1 MEPAEALS
9 RPQGIGYYEQ
19 GLNLPMPINANRR
32 ANRQDTCNDQVVGA
46 ILSGWRYDISNIS
59 PDLRV
64 DYEAHL
70 YGCGYCRRRQR
81 LHRTVDVLLLA
92 VTSLS
97 FAAFLLAA
105 LVMHRME
112 AITHV
117 TSLHVPLHG
126 ESVTVLSRIPASV
139 TISLEAVA
147 IAGVFVSML
156 LWTLVT
162 IATPIPSMVAAIFH
176 AHISPELRERLR
188 KQTA

>member
-1 MEPAEALS
+1 MPSTSNRLRAA
-9 RPQGIGYYEQ
+9 RPSSG
-19 GLNLPMPINANRR
+19 
-32 ANRQDTCNDQVVGA
+32 QDTCNDQVVGA
-46 ILSGWRYDISNIS
+46 ILSGWRYDISGIS

-70 YGCGYCRRRQR
+70 YGCAYCRRRQR

-105 LVMHRME
+105 LVMHRVE
-112 AITHV
+112 AVSHIS
-117 TSLHVPLHG
+117 SLHLHLHG
-126 ESVTVLSRIPASV
+126 EVAALARIPASV

-147 IAGVFVSML
+147 IAGVFISML

-162 IATPIPSMVAAIFH
+162 IATPIPSMVASVFH
-176 AHISPELRERLR
+176 ERISPELRERLR
-188 KQTA
+188 KQAA